1 MPEFQP
7 LDVSDSQFINS
18 ILKNNNTSN
27 CEYCFGNIY
36 PYLAVMDIEY
46 AYVSSCLIIKC
57 IVSDGL
63 YYMFPAGK
71 GNVKSALDFLVE
83 DAEKSGLPSRIY
95 AVSRENAEL
104 FRSIYGE
111 KFKINENRDSFDY
124 IYNSSD
130 LINLSGKK
138 YQPKRNHISYF
149 KRNFNW
155 KYEKL
160 SADNIPQCLEM
171 SNKWLE
177 NQKESPLYDEL
188 VRENKIIRLF
198 FKEFSSMD
206 CIGGVIKIDGEVVAY
221 TVGER
226 LNSET
231 FCLHFE
237 KAYSHIRGAYP
248 MINQQF
254 AENELS
260 GYLYINR
267 EEDTGAENL
276 RKAKLSYHPAF
287 LLEKYE
293 IIIR

>member
-1 MPEFQP
+1 
-7 LDVSDSQFINS
+7 
-18 ILKNNNTSN
+18 
-27 CEYCFGNIY
+27 
-36 PYLAVMDIEY
+36 
-46 AYVSSCLIIKC
+46 
-57 IVSDGL
+57 
-63 YYMFPAGK
+63 
-71 GNVKSALDFLVE
+71 
-83 DAEKSGLPSRIY
+83 
-95 AVSRENAEL
+95 
-104 FRSIYGE
+104 
-111 KFKINENRDSFDY
+111 
-124 IYNSSD
+124 
-130 LINLSGKK
+130 
-138 YQPKRNHISYF
+138 
-149 KRNFNW
+149 
-155 KYEKL
+155 
-160 SADNIPQCLEM
+160 M